1 MTTAFVFPGQGSQ
14 SLGMLSSSASEVRGT
29 FDEASEALGYDLW
42 TLTQNGPEDTLNQ
55 TEFTQPALLTASVAL
70 WRLWAAEGGSADF
83 VAGHSLGEYSAL
95 VASGSI
101 SLTDGVRVVQR
112 RGQLMQEAVPLGQGG
127 MAAVMGL
134 DDALIDSACQRACDS
149 IADGTV
155 QAANLNAPGQVV
167 ISGTLE
173 ALQQASAFCE
183 QAGAKRVVPLNV
195 SAPFHSRLMK
205 PAAEA
210 LAEMLSS
217 VTFSDPDIPIVQN
230 VPAGAA
236 ESVEAMIDH
245 LVTQLYSAVR
255 WRESIE
261 YLKQAGV
268 DRVVECG
275 PGKVLTGLN
284 RRIDRE
290 IKVFNLDSSA
300 LLPELKDFV

>member
-1 MTTAFVFPGQGSQ
+1 
-14 SLGMLSSSASEVRGT
+14 
-29 FDEASEALGYDLW
+29 
-42 TLTQNGPEDTLNQ
+42 
-55 TEFTQPALLTASVAL
+55 
-70 WRLWAAEGGSADF
+70 
-83 VAGHSLGEYSAL
+83 
-95 VASGSI
+95 
-101 SLTDGVRVVQR
+101 
-112 RGQLMQEAVPLGQGG
+112 
-127 MAAVMGL
+127 
-134 DDALIDSACQRACDS
+134 
-149 IADGTV
+149 
-155 QAANLNAPGQVV
+155 
-167 ISGTLE
+167 
-173 ALQQASAFCE
+173 
-183 QAGAKRVVPLNV
+183 
-195 SAPFHSRLMK
+195 
-205 PAAEA
+205 AAEA